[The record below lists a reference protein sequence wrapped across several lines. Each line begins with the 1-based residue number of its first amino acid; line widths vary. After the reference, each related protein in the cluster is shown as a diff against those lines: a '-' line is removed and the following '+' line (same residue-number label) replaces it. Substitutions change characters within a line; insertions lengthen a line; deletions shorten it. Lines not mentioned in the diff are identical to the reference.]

1 MQEQIRGK
9 IPLPK
14 HDIGHGWAQNEVQ
27 IVSECLQEM
36 AREEAE
42 NGGGR
47 AGGFKALAHAKAV
60 KDSILYRLKE
70 ELGVEKSMEEV
81 DQVTRLIRL
90 YDELKQLEACRVA
103 ASGEEHQDGDCI
115 ALVLVSLTP
124 SSPNASPLLNI
135 GGKGTGN
142 KWHSRAQKAG
152 NGSALLRRHGDHINA
167 SDSSASSDGEQEEGS
182 DDSADAE
189 AEADQDMVHTVLRRR
204 VPPGNTGELDFSDAP
219 LSDGTYQ
226 FRYYMRA
233 SSTPACVS
241 ASFSTCLPTVE
252 IQVPAEAVVCGDAW
266 TCSYKMH
273 LTRQHHASDWL
284 GVYQDLGTGPAGCA
298 QRLAVPGKNE
308 DVVHFGCSP
317 AFPGTC
323 HVKYHMG
330 QHNDAVA
337 AVSAPF
343 KVRINRA
350 ARIQE
355 TREIR
360 VFLAST
366 VADMLEEREALLN
379 RVLPALQAACE
390 NRLVTMTLIALSFG
404 MRGSV
409 EATGLV
415 SEEETADLEHL
426 YVSLQEIDR
435 STPMFLAVLGERYG
449 WIPSHLDERIIKAY
463 PWLKVPRNTNLLLPG
478 VRASALE
485 MAILNGFLVDPTLAK
500 HNIFMFREP
509 QHVRRTGV
517 PAHKRKNFIP
527 TSEYGREAMEKLRQ
541 EIRRVPEANVVGY
554 HDIGSFVASTTAQLQ
569 TAIDTILHPKDT
581 FPGLSRVN
589 LITHMYLQE
598 LRERRLPQHPNAIPQ
613 KIARYTDI
621 LFPQY
626 GIAVEDTLLDDLRP
640 TYLRGEP
647 GTGKSTL
654 LASCV
659 QHHLERLAQDP
670 RTKFLPAP
678 PGHCSNVQS
687 CRCPRSDLTG
697 WRVGFS
703 YEVEGLVHVVL
714 VQHVGEESTIS
725 TVDELLE
732 HAMSFTKAT
741 LNLDMH
747 VPWDSSDLLNLVWDW
762 LHLVCQRCVFI
773 WIIDG
778 IDQMLPPEAMEAVS
792 LAKQS
797 TPDDEAQHQ
806 PANTGAPGVYAKG
819 ALVLGA
825 KTALATKT
833 KPCNQGL
840 GSVSKK
846 EAPTGSPGRAGMSKQ
861 LPAAG
866 AGNGLED
873 GSWSVDAHAAHVQG
887 ELHPEATAAKKR
899 LARLIAARTRAQ
911 QDVCKFVMPLLDK
924 TSRRYACTAYAR
936 LRLTVIGGE
945 GHHPERP
952 MDAALLD
959 MLLAGG
965 VRIVDIPTWVLEMRK
980 AYLMHRLL
988 EGGIPERIVSKL
1000 MPVLEAEI
1008 KPVTSDIHPGSYE
1021 PHDKFGN
1028 TIFVRYFAEELVREC
1043 VAHMSKVQ
1051 QQQQQQT
1058 GDTSTPSSA
1067 AKAPDSTD
1075 SNGGGASEADD
1086 ADPSSPSVESP
1097 AGSRPATQ
1105 AQGKSEGDAG
1115 GPGGGGAIAVAKPGV
1130 SKASRPATSGLEDE
1144 TNDHLDHHLEALL
1157 LSLRLLFDRCDSLEK
1172 LLTGVISRVLA
1183 AACNWGSLPVLVL
1196 KYLQLS
1202 RLGLREN
1209 ELMELV
1215 LAHEDSSGEEF
1226 VAVMHAVAPLTV
1238 RICGLIQLRPWA
1250 KKILYALFSA
1260 ADVDNVLGST
1270 LRQMQSTQVLS
1281 TTSVL
1286 PVASASEL
1294 ATGLGHRISRQDCLQ
1309 QMARVFSKMRNAE
1322 RMLQEL
1328 PLVLLRQAHTS
1339 AKCSKELLELVSSQ
1353 QALRFLGPRT
1363 VLRYIHASDWTLD
1376 SVGTTLKAHFETA
1389 FNMQVS
1395 AGRRYDIS
1403 HINDLVATHN
1413 SARKPGTETE
1423 TLHFDSSVSASAQ
1436 RHGVCVCACVCVC
1449 VCVCVYVCV
1458 APRLEV
1464 KRG

>member
-1 MQEQIRGK
+1 
-9 IPLPK
+9 
-14 HDIGHGWAQNEVQ
+14 
-27 IVSECLQEM
+27 
-36 AREEAE
+36 
-42 NGGGR
+42 
-47 AGGFKALAHAKAV
+47 
-60 KDSILYRLKE
+60 
-70 ELGVEKSMEEV
+70 
-81 DQVTRLIRL
+81 
-90 YDELKQLEACRVA
+90 
-103 ASGEEHQDGDCI
+103 
-115 ALVLVSLTP
+115 
-124 SSPNASPLLNI
+124 
-135 GGKGTGN
+135 
-142 KWHSRAQKAG
+142 
-152 NGSALLRRHGDHINA
+152 
-167 SDSSASSDGEQEEGS
+167 
-182 DDSADAE
+182 
-189 AEADQDMVHTVLRRR
+189 
-204 VPPGNTGELDFSDAP
+204 
-219 LSDGTYQ
+219 
-226 FRYYMRA
+226 
-233 SSTPACVS
+233 
-241 ASFSTCLPTVE
+241 
-252 IQVPAEAVVCGDAW
+252 
-266 TCSYKMH
+266 
-273 LTRQHHASDWL
+273 
-284 GVYQDLGTGPAGCA
+284 
-298 QRLAVPGKNE
+298 
-308 DVVHFGCSP
+308 
-317 AFPGTC
+317 
-323 HVKYHMG
+323 MG
-330 QHNDAVA
+330 QHHHAVA

-350 ARIQE
+350 ARIQRP
-355 TREIR
+355 REIR

-390 NRLVTMTLIALSFG
+390 NRLVTITLIALSFG

-409 EATGLV
+409 EAAGLV
-415 SEEETADLEHL
+415 SEEETGDLEHL
-426 YVSLQEIDR
+426 YVSFQEIDR

-449 WIPSHLDERIIKAY
+449 WIPNHLDERIIKAY
-463 PWLKVPRNTNLLLPG
+463 PWLTVPRNTNLLLPG

-527 TSEYGREAMEKLRQ
+527 TSEYGREAMEKLRH
-541 EIRRVPEANVVGY
+541 EIRRVPEANVMGY

-569 TAIDTILHPKDT
+569 AAIDTLFHPGDT
-581 FPGLSRVN
+581 FPGLSRIN
-589 LITHMYLQE
+589 LMTHMYLQE
-598 LRERRLPQHPNAIPQ
+598 LRERRLPQHPNATPQ
-613 KIARYTDI
+613 KIAHYTDI
-621 LFPQY
+621 LFPHY
-626 GIAVEDTLLDDLRP
+626 GIGVEDAVLHDLRP

-654 LASCV
+654 VASCV

-678 PGHCSNVQS
+678 SGHCSNVQS
-687 CRCPRSDLTG
+687 PRCPRSDHTG

-714 VQHVGEESTIS
+714 IQHVGEESTIS
-725 TVDELLE
+725 TVEELLE
-732 HAMSFTKAT
+732 HAMSFTKAA

-747 VPWDSSDLLNLVWDW
+747 VPWDSSDLLNLVSDW
-762 LHLVCQRCVFI
+762 LHLVCQHCVFI

-806 PANTGAPGVYAKG
+806 PANPGAPGVYAKG

-825 KTALATKT
+825 KRETALGTKT
-833 KPCNQGL
+833 KPGNQGL

-846 EAPTGSPGRAGMSKQ
+846 EATGSPGRAGMGKHLQ
-861 LPAAG
+861 AAG
-866 AGNGLED
+866 AGIGLED
-873 GSWSVDAHAAHVQG
+873 GSWSVDAHGAHVQG
-887 ELHPEATAAKKR
+887 DLHPEATAAKKR
-899 LARLIAARTRAQ
+899 LARLIAARARAQ

-924 TSRRYACTAYAR
+924 TSARYASTAYAR
-936 LRLTVIGGE
+936 LRLTMIGGE

-952 MDAALLD
+952 MDTALLD

-965 VRIVDIPTWVLEMRK
+965 VRIVDIPTWVLEVRK

-988 EGGIPERIVSKL
+988 EAGIPERIVPKL

-1008 KPVTSDIHPGSYE
+1008 KPVTSDIQPGSYE

-1051 QQQQQQT
+1051 QQQA
-1058 GDTSTPSSA
+1058 GDTSPPGSGA
-1067 AKAPDSTD
+1067 QVPDS
-1075 SNGGGASEADD
+1075 SGGGASEASSPDD
-1086 ADPSSPSVESP
+1086 ADASSRSVESP
-1097 AGSRPATQ
+1097 AGSRTATQ
-1105 AQGKSEGDAG
+1105 AQGTGEGAGG
-1115 GPGGGGAIAVAKPGV
+1115 GPGGGGATAVAPPVGKPGA

-1144 TNDHLDHHLEALL
+1144 TNDLLDDHLEALL

-1183 AACNWGSLPVLVL
+1183 AASNWGSLPVLVL

-1209 ELMELV
+1209 ELLELV
-1215 LAHEDSSGEEF
+1215 LAHEDASGEEF

-1238 RICGLIQLRPWA
+1238 RICGLVQLHPWA
-1250 KKILYALFSA
+1250 KKTLYALFAA

-1270 LRQMQSTQVLS
+1270 LRQMQTTQTTQMLS

-1286 PVASASEL
+1286 PVASTSEL
-1294 ATGLGHRISRQDCLQ
+1294 ASGLGHRMSRQDCLQ
-1309 QMARVFSKMRNAE
+1309 QMARVFSKMGNAE

-1328 PLVLLRQAHTS
+1328 PLVLLRQAALS

-1353 QALRFLGPRT
+1353 QALKFLGPRT
-1363 VLRYIHASDWTLD
+1363 ILRYIRASDWTLER
-1376 SVGTTLKAHFETA
+1376 VGTTLKAQFETA
-1389 FNMQVS
+1389 FNMHVS
-1395 AGRRYDIS
+1395 AGRRYDMS

-1423 TLHFDSSVSASAQ
+1423 TLHFHACVSASAQ
-1436 RHGVCVCACVCVC
+1436 RHGVCVCV
-1449 VCVCVYVCV
+1449 
-1458 APRLEV
+1458 RERERERERE
-1464 KRG
+1464 KRGGREARLKGNPPMQSAASRVPALLCVPALAASGPTRSSQGAGQSEWVAFGREADVAHNVRRASCQSPTCFLRGGLLCSCGCMRVNARAVRCELTCGGGSAGEADGRALDQSRLRCCRHPRSCSPLFSSEALLSLLSLLSPLPAGRASTSTRCQCTAPSRVNFLGSRVFFLFATGVDAALSSLL